1 MDWGE
6 IAVTLARYI
15 AIPII
20 VIGLAQN
27 ILHTVHLALAWR
39 ALARRAP
46 PRPRRPVLPGERAPI
61 SLLVPAFNESAGVV
75 ESVRSMLNLRYPQHE
90 VVVINDGS
98 SDATLQC
105 LIDAFELEPSR
116 INPSSDVSSQPIRGI
131 YESPRYS
138 NLLVVDKQNGGK
150 ADALNAGIAVARY
163 GLFCTVD
170 ADSILEP
177 QSLHAAVEPFVLD
190 PLRVVATGGTV
201 RVANGCVVEG
211 GRIVEYQLPEE
222 WIPRFQTLE
231 YVRAFLMARLG
242 WSELGALLLISGA
255 FGVFRRDVAV
265 LVGGYSTDTV
275 GEDLELVVKMHRHLI
290 ESKIDYRVEYVPD
303 AVCWTE
309 VPTDLTSLGKQRKR
323 WHRGALETFFR
334 HGDMMLE
341 SRYGRTGLGGFANAL
356 LVDVIGP
363 LTELVGY
370 LLIPCMILLGI
381 LEPAY
386 LLAFVAVTF
395 VYGIFLSAF
404 ALVLE
409 EVELKRVERASD
421 LRKLALVSVVENFGY
436 RQLNTIWRV
445 QGWWQFMRGRTAW
458 DVQTRKG
465 FKPRS
470 LSGDADSR

>member
-1 MDWGE
+1 MAWDE
-6 IAVTLARYI
+6 IAVMLARFV

-20 VIGLAQN
+20 IIGLVQN
-27 ILHTVHLALAWR
+27 LLHTFHLALAWR
-39 ALARRAP
+39 ALVRRAP
-46 PRPRRPVLPGERAPI
+46 PAPRRPVLPGERMPI
-61 SLLVPAFNESAGVV
+61 SLLVPAYNEAAGVV
-75 ESVRSMLNLRYPQHE
+75 ESVRSMLTLRYPQHE

-98 SDATLQC
+98 RDDTLQC
-105 LIDAFELEPSR
+105 LIDAFELEPSTL
-116 INPSSDVSSQPIRGI
+116 NPSPEVRSQPVRGI

-138 NLLVVDKQNGGK
+138 NLVVIDKENGGK

-177 QSLHAAVEPFVLD
+177 HSLVAAVEPFTLD
-190 PLRVVATGGTV
+190 PQRMVATGGTV

-211 GRIVEYQLPEE
+211 GRILEHHLPDN
-222 WIPRFQTLE
+222 WVARFQTME

-255 FGVFRRDVAV
+255 FGVFRRDIAV

-275 GEDLELVVKMHRHLI
+275 GEDLELVVKFHRYLI
-290 ESKIDYRVEYVPD
+290 ESHIEYKVEYVPE

-309 VPTDLTSLGKQRKR
+309 VPEDLESLGKQRKR

-341 SRYGRTGLGGFANAL
+341 RRYGRTGLGGFVNAL

-363 LTELVGY
+363 LAELTGY
-370 LLIPCMILLGI
+370 FLIPVMILLGI

-386 LLAFVAVTF
+386 LLAFLAVTF
-395 VYGIFLSAF
+395 VYGIFISAF
-404 ALVLE
+404 ALALE
-409 EVELKRVERASD
+409 EVELGRIERGSD
-421 LRKLALVSVVENFGY
+421 LRTLALIAVVENFGY

-445 QGWWQFMRGRTAW
+445 QGWWQFLRGRTSW

-465 FKPRS
+465 FKARA
-470 LSGDADSR
+470 G